1 MATRRAG
8 GFSMAHVRRPLS
20 LIVALICAALAL
32 PAAAQA
38 VNRQFQTPSGQ
49 IMCAYF
55 SFTDVAPQIR
65 CDLLFLND
73 RAAVIMRSGKG
84 RIVKVTDAVGDPKSR
99 RLAYGTS
106 TRFGIYT
113 CTSRRSGLTCRNR
126 ASRHGFTVS
135 RQARKVF

>member
-1 MATRRAG
+1 MG
-8 GFSMAHVRRPLS
+8 HVRRPLS
-20 LIVALICAALAL
+20 LLVAAICAVLAL
-32 PAAAQA
+32 PAAAQS

-55 SFTDVAPQIR
+55 SFTDVPPQIR

-73 RAAVIMRSGKG
+73 RAAVITRSGKG
-84 RIVKVTDAVGDPKSR
+84 RLVKVTDAVGDPTSR

-113 CTSRRSGLTCRNR
+113 CTSRRSGLTCTNR
-126 ASRHGFTVS
+126 RTRHGFTVS
-135 RQARKVF
+135 RQSQKVF

>member
-1 MATRRAG
+1 MRRL
-8 GFSMAHVRRPLS
+8 RRLLPI
-20 LIVALICAALAL
+20 IVAAICVALTC

-38 VNRQFQTPSGQ
+38 EFKRFQTPSGQ

-55 SFTDVAPQIR
+55 DVADDGPQIR

-73 RAAVIMRSGKG
+73 RAAVVMRSGKG
-84 RIVKVTDAVGDPKSR
+84 RIVKVTDAVGDPRSR

-106 TRFGIYT
+106 ARFGIYT

-126 ASRHGFTVS
+126 SSRHGFTVS
-135 RQARKVF
+135 RQSRKVF

>member
-1 MATRRAG
+1 MHR
-8 GFSMAHVRRPLS
+8 VRRPLS
-20 LIVALICAALAL
+20 LLVAVVCATLAF

-38 VNRQFQTPSGQ
+38 VYRTFQTPSGQ

-55 SFTDVAPQIR
+55 NDFGGALQIR

-73 RAAVIMRSGKG
+73 RAAVVRPSGKG
-84 RIVKVTDAVGDPKSR
+84 RIVKVTDAAGNPRSR

-113 CTSRRSGLTCRNR
+113 CTSRRTGLTCK
-126 ASRHGFTVS
+126 SRRTGHGFTVS
-135 RQARKVF
+135 RQSQRVF